1 MRCRQDGRHI
11 RFDPGPD
18 GKLELLA
25 QSREVRYEH
34 LSGSEMLRGVNP
46 VDRLVGRQIAGS

>member
-1 MRCRQDGRHI
+1 MADVSGLT
-11 RFDPGPD
+11 PAD

-34 LSGSEMLRGVNP
+34 KAIFAKVGVRP
-46 VDRLVGRQIAGS
+46 KADLKTGPAVIG